1 MRLSEVSARATES
14 VFFGTFTKLLVFV
27 FSCSLMLTIDKI
39 QRHLKHHEFVFQVC
53 AVNIVFL
60 LCADSRINIGIH
72 ACPVVIPDRQQE
84 ASQDDV
90 NSHDSDG
97 ATAVVD
103 ALDEAR
109 DVTEIATD
117 DNSDE
122 GRDVKMIEASTPA
135 GKFVGVINAQQLL
148 KCVVL
153 PISLS
158 CLNLDKFQNNGL
170 FRILC
175 ALLPEATSRIRLGT
189 VFYVL
194 AL

>member
-1 MRLSEVSARATES
+1 M
-14 VFFGTFTKLLVFV
+14 
-27 FSCSLMLTIDKI
+27 
-39 QRHLKHHEFVFQVC
+39 
-53 AVNIVFL
+53 

-84 ASQDDV
+84 PSQDDV
-90 NSHDSDG
+90 NSHDSDV
-97 ATAVVD
+97 ATAAAVD

-122 GRDVKMIEASTPA
+122 GRDVKMIEATPA

-153 PISLS
+153 VTISFS
-158 CLNLDKFQNNGL
+158 
-170 FRILC
+170 
-175 ALLPEATSRIRLGT
+175 T
-189 VFYVL
+189 VSICVHVVSSNIDWIVSIPSGVVVTMEEL
-194 AL
+194 

>member
-1 MRLSEVSARATES
+1 M
-14 VFFGTFTKLLVFV
+14 
-27 FSCSLMLTIDKI
+27 
-39 QRHLKHHEFVFQVC
+39 
-53 AVNIVFL
+53 

-84 ASQDDV
+84 PSQDDV
-90 NSHDSDG
+90 NSHDSDV
-97 ATAVVD
+97 ATAAAVD

-122 GRDVKMIEASTPA
+122 GRDVKMIEATPA

-175 ALLPEATSRIRLGT
+175 ALLPEATGRIRLGT
-189 VFYVL
+189 VFCVL

>member
-1 MRLSEVSARATES
+1 MRLSKVSARATES
-14 VFFGTFTKLLVFV
+14 VFFGTFTQLLVFV

-84 ASQDDV
+84 PSQDDV

-97 ATAVVD
+97 ATAAAVD

-109 DVTEIATD
+109 DVTEIAAAD

-135 GKFVGVINAQQLL
+135 GKFVGVINAQQIL
-148 KCVVL
+148 KCVVF
-153 PISLS
+153 PI
-158 CLNLDKFQNNGL
+158 FP
-170 FRILC
+170 F
-175 ALLPEATSRIRLGT
+175 LLESGQISK
-189 VFYVL
+189 
-194 AL
+194 

>member
-1 MRLSEVSARATES
+1 M
-14 VFFGTFTKLLVFV
+14 
-27 FSCSLMLTIDKI
+27 
-39 QRHLKHHEFVFQVC
+39 
-53 AVNIVFL
+53 

-97 ATAVVD
+97 ATAAAVD

-117 DNSDE
+117 E
-122 GRDVKMIEASTPA
+122 GRDVKMIEATPA

-158 CLNLDKFQNNGL
+158 CLNLAKFQQNWL

>member
-1 MRLSEVSARATES
+1 M
-14 VFFGTFTKLLVFV
+14 
-27 FSCSLMLTIDKI
+27 
-39 QRHLKHHEFVFQVC
+39 
-53 AVNIVFL
+53 

-97 ATAVVD
+97 ATAAAVD

-122 GRDVKMIEASTPA
+122 GRDVKMIEATPA
-135 GKFVGVINAQQLL
+135 GKFVGVINAQQL
-148 KCVVL
+148 
-153 PISLS
+153 
-158 CLNLDKFQNNGL
+158 
-170 FRILC
+170 
-175 ALLPEATSRIRLGT
+175 
-189 VFYVL
+189 
-194 AL
+194 